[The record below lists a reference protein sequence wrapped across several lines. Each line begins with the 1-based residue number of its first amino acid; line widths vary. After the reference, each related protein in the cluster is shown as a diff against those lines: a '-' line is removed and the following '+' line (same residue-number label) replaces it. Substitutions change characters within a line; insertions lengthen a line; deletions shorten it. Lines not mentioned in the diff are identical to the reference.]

1 MTQNVIAHRKYVN
14 GVIVITYENGETK
27 IIKKGETK

>member
-1 MTQNVIAHRKYVN
+1 MLQNEIAHRKYVN
-14 GVIVITYENGETK
+14 GVIIITYANGETK